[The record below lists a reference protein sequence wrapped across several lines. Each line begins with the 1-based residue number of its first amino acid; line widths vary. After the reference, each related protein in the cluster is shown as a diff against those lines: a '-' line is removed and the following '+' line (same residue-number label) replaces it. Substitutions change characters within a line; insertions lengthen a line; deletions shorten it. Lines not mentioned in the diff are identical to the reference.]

1 MTQNTQYSHTNTMSS
16 NTQSPKK
23 KATNDFVNT
32 DSKKKYSK
40 KRKTPVQ
47 IKLEKLRK
55 SKEFR
60 DLGDAFDYFD

>member
-1 MTQNTQYSHTNTMSS
+1 MSS
-16 NTQSPKK
+16 NTQSSKK
-23 KATNDFVNT
+23 KANNGFVNT

-40 KRKTPVQ
+40 KKKKTPVQ
-47 IKLEKLRK
+47 ISLENLRK